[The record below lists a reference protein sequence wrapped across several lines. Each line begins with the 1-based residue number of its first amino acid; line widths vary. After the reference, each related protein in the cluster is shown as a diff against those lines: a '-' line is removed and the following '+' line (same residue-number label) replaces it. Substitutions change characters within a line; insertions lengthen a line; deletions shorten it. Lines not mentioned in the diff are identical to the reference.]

1 MARKRYRSFRSPRRF
16 RRPRK
21 IAPAW
26 RLGILALVIIVVAVF
41 FFTKNG
47 PEIAPASSLPEEIPL
62 FEPIP
67 RQTSQPKPEEK
78 TPEPS
83 YVAPK
88 PKPIL
93 RPVAPAPSTNKTVA
107 ETNNITSPEA
117 KALIESAINDI
128 KAGNIVTARDKLN
141 KTLVPPMKLSSK
153 LLPEVKKQLAAL
165 ADKWL
170 FSRTPYPADPFTAAY
185 KVQSG
190 DMLSEIGKSYNI
202 PYELIMSINDI
213 KRPEALAAGK
223 TIKVINGPFHAVV
236 HRSTFTLDLYIGKNT
251 YVKTYRVGLGELGK
265 ETPTG
270 LWLVKTNGKLIR
282 PPWPNPA
289 GGIVYP
295 DDPEYPLGSRWIGL
309 KGLEGQAKGRT
320 GFGIHGTKDPA
331 TIGTR
336 SSQGCIR
343 LYNGQAIELYDL
355 LTPGLSKVRVVD

>member
-1 MARKRYRSFRSPRRF
+1 MS
-16 RRPRK
+16 
-21 IAPAW
+21 
-26 RLGILALVIIVVAVF
+26 
-41 FFTKNG
+41 
-47 PEIAPASSLPEEIPL
+47 EEIPL
-62 FEPIP
+62 FEPIGK
-67 RQTSQPKPEEK
+67 QTSKPKPEEK
-78 TPEPS
+78 TPGQR

-88 PKPIL
+88 PKPI
-93 RPVAPAPSTNKTVA
+93 PAPVAPSVAPAPGPKENVA
-107 ETNNITSPEA
+107 AINDITSPEA

-141 KTLVPPMKLSSK
+141 KTLVPPMKLSPK
-153 LLPEVKKQLAAL
+153 LLPVVKQQLSAL

-270 LWLVKTNGKLIR
+270 LWSVKTNGKLIR

-295 DDPEYPLGSRWIGL
+295 DDSEYPLGSRWIGL
-309 KGLEGQAKGRT
+309 KGIEGQAKGRT
-320 GFGIHGTKDPA
+320 GFGIHGTKDPD

-343 LYNGQAIELYDL
+343 LYNGQVIELFNL
-355 LTPGLSKVRVVD
+355 MTPGQSKIRVMD

>member
-1 MARKRYRSFRSPRRF
+1 M
-16 RRPRK
+16 
-21 IAPAW
+21 
-26 RLGILALVIIVVAVF
+26 IIVVAVF
-41 FFTKNG
+41 FFAKNG
-47 PEIAPASSLPEEIPL
+47 PETAPASSLPEEIPL
-62 FEPIP
+62 FEPIG

-88 PKPIL
+88 PRPTPA
-93 RPVAPAPSTNKTVA
+93 PVAPVPLPSENVA
-107 ETNNITSPEA
+107 VINNITSPEA

-141 KTLVPPMKLSSK
+141 KTLVPPMKLSPK
-153 LLPEVKKQLAAL
+153 LLPVVKQQLSNL

-251 YVKTYRVGLGELGK
+251 YVKTYRVGLGEKGK

-343 LYNGQAIELYDL
+343 LHNGQAIELYDL
-355 LTPGLSKVRVVD
+355 MTPGQSKIRIVD